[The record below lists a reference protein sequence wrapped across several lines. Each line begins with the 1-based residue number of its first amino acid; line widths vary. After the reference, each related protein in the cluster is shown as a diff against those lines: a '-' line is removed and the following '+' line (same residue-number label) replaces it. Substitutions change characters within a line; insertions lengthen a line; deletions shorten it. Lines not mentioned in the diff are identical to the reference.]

1 MKILSK
7 YLRAFERFLQETL
20 ADIDN
25 LVENIKKV
33 DPEKDEIIHEFIKC
47 LIKLHDGIGK
57 ETKLHIFHKK
67 WLNDEDYDTV
77 NKIMEELRQAKISFF
92 F

>member
-1 MKILSK
+1 M
-7 YLRAFERFLQETL
+7 
-20 ADIDN
+20 DP
-25 LVENIKKV
+25 KKG
-33 DPEKDEIIHEFIKC
+33 EIIHEFIKC

-57 ETKLHIFHKK
+57 ETKLHIFHEK

>member
-7 YLRAFERFLQETL
+7 YLRAFKRFLQETL

-47 LIKLHDGIGK
+47 LIKLYDGIGK